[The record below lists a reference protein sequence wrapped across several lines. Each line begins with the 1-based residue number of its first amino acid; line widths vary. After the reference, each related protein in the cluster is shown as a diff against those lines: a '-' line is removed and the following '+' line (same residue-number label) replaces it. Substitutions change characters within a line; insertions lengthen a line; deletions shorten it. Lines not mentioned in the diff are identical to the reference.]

1 MDIFDD
7 LDFLG
12 FIKQKLEEEID
23 FQEKLIENQR
33 NNFYDKQLDYELCK
47 ELHTLEKWK
56 DKVSEYIVNLKAS
69 RKPKNYNYSYK
80 IIKPIDYNYDYRIMD
95 CCQKVTK
102 ILDKLVGDN
111 MNTNSKELL
120 ERNQALLEQN
130 QKLLKSNKEL
140 VERIE
145 ELKLEINLLNEEINK
160 VLKEKRGGD

>member
-1 MDIFDD
+1 MMDIFED
-7 LDFLG
+7 LKFLE
-12 FIKQKLEEEID
+12 FVKQVLDEKIEKQEALID
-23 FQEKLIENQR
+23 AER
-33 NNFYDKQLDYELCK
+33 MNFFDKQLDYELCK

-130 QKLLKSNKEL
+130 QKLLKRNKEL

-145 ELKLEINLLNEEINK
+145 ELKLEINLLNEEINR
-160 VLKEKRGGD
+160 VLKEQRG

>member
-1 MDIFDD
+1 MIELFEEIS
-7 LDFLG
+7 FLE
-12 FIKQKLEEEID
+12 FVLEKLEKEIEY
-23 FQEKLIENQR
+23 QEALIENEKR
-33 NNFYDKQLDYELCK
+33 NFYDKQLDYELCK

-120 ERNQALLEQN
+120 ERNQSLLEEN
-130 QKLLKSNKEL
+130 KKLLESNKML
-140 VERIE
+140 SKKIE
-145 ELKLEINLLNEEINK
+145 ELKIEIDFLNREIMQLLDENNL
-160 VLKEKRGGD
+160 

>member
-1 MDIFDD
+1 MSIFDN

-69 RKPKNYNYSYK
+69 RKPKNYIYSYK

-120 ERNQALLEQN
+120 ERNRALLEQN
-130 QKLLKSNKEL
+130 QKLLKRNKEL

-145 ELKLEINLLNEEINK
+145 ELKLEVNLLNEEINK
-160 VLKEKRGGD
+160 IVKERK